1 MQIQLCQFICHYT
14 GLAVTE
20 VELKSTN
27 FGNVLKSGEN
37 TLGLSVGILNR
48 GLPITAGFGGRD
60 LISFHLYF
68 NSIDD
73 IDSAQVRKTTTNSS
87 SEKVMASMLL
97 LV

>member
-1 MQIQLCQFICHYT
+1 M
-14 GLAVTE
+14 TE